1 MGLALGIDEGQLG
14 LGLLIVS
21 PAKALAQV

>member
-1 MGLALGIDEGQLG
+1 MGLALGIGEGQLG
-14 LGLLIVS
+14 LGRLIVS